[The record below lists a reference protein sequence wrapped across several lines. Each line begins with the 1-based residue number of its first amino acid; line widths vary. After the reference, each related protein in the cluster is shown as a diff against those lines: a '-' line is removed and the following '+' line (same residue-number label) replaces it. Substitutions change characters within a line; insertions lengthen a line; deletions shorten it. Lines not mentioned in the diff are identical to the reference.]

1 MMTGFPSSTK
11 CVAKACCSSIR
22 TSLRAFGHRSNPMA
36 DVYLSTTMRG
46 LVAEYGN
53 QLEGRQ
59 GIDPAIIAYDLVLNP

>member
-1 MMTGFPSSTK
+1 
-11 CVAKACCSSIR
+11 
-22 TSLRAFGHRSNPMA
+22 MA